1 MMKGFFSEIFW
12 IMKGVKMIKY
22 FLIPCFTFISKI
34 FLLIG
39 LTTLLTFQLLQIGNI
54 IQPLKNLPTNLRLEL
69 IKRDLQLFG
78 APQNKIPVISLS
90 ILIASN
96 VTNIDERIISTVVL
110 KESNFRLTAV
120 SNKGY
125 KGLMQTRIASMQYP
139 EVDIMMGAKELQ
151 KWLIYRE
158 GDLRYALASYN
169 GGEIPPKVSWKYAD
183 EIIRIVKSL

>member
-1 MMKGFFSEIFW
+1 MF
-12 IMKGVKMIKY
+12 KY
-22 FLIPCFTFISKI
+22 FLIPCFTFITKI

-39 LTTLLTFQLLQIGNI
+39 LTTLLTFQFLQIGNI
-54 IQPLKNLPTNLRLEL
+54 VQPLKTLPIDTRLEL
-69 IKRDLQLFG
+69 IKKDLQLFG
-78 APQNKIPVISLS
+78 ASQTKVSNLALA

-96 VTNIDERIISTVVL
+96 VTEIDERIISTVIL
-110 KESNFRLTAV
+110 KESNFKLTAI

-151 KWLIYRE
+151 KWLIYRK